1 MDLSIIIAHY
11 NPANYSDCLQSFHK
25 TLAEISAQKK
35 KYTIEII
42 IADDGSVSNKGLIHK
57 KTSKL
62 IESGKEIYSLTNG
75 ELEKWKGKWSRN
87 IHIPRWR
94 KVCWRMEGWDK
105 EWSRNDDFP

>member
-11 NPANYSDCLQSFHK
+11 NPANYPDCLQSFHK

-35 KYTIEII
+35 NYTIEII

-57 KTSKL
+57 RTSKL

-75 ELEKWKGKWSRN
+75 ELEKWKTETWK
-87 IHIPRWR
+87 
-94 KVCWRMEGWDK
+94 MEN
-105 EWSRNDDFP
+105 EI